1 MTLMACYSSN
11 QLVWNIGSHVQKSVH
26 TIVGSHNSGIKFS
39 RLGRGWGMVCAF
51 LVMGKQANTAQ
62 LHFLIFTQDFE
73 ICGKLVIG
81 KTVACE

>member
-11 QLVWNIGSHVQKSVH
+11 QLVWNIGSRIQKLVH

-51 LVMGKQANTAQ
+51 LVMGKQANTTQ

-73 ICGKLVIG
+73 VCGKLVNWKDSG
-81 KTVACE
+81 L